1 MQRIRNITYASVDS
15 SASSIRGT
23 IEGSE
28 PLPEGRYKYNQYQ
41 YQDSMFEGQKYYE

>member
-1 MQRIRNITYASVDS
+1 MQRIRNITYASEHS

-28 PLPEGRYKYNQYQ
+28 PLPEGHYKYNQE
-41 YQDSMFEGQKYYE
+41 SMFEGQKYYE